1 MKRDL
6 STPLAATPNPG
17 EEPKTKTNIFGTT
30 VVTYTTKDGSKVKS
44 KETRGGRLKET
55 IKNEKTGYKSKQ
67 ISKDGVVKKTVT
79 KTPTSKHKE
88 VERGK
93 RRKVVT
99 VTKNP
104 ETGKRKRVVTRS
116 KI

>member
-6 STPLAATPNPG
+6 STPLAVTPNPG
-17 EEPKTKTNIFGTT
+17 DKPKKRKRT
-30 VVTYTTKDGSKVKS
+30 VKKYTTKNRSKVKS
-44 KETRGGRLKET
+44 IETRGGRLKET
-55 IKNEKTGYKSKQ
+55 IKNKETGYKSKQ
-67 ISKDGVVKKTVT
+67 ISKGGVVKKTVT